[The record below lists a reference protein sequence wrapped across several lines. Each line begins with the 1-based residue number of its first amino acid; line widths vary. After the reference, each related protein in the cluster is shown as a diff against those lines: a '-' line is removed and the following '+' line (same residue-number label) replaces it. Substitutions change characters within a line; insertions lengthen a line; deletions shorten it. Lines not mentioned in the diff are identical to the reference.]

1 MPADYGYQNN
11 KRIIL
16 LKKGEKVPANLENY
30 PEQKY
35 PSKMN
40 IKWRCFRQAKA
51 KEFIASISGTIEN
64 TKKFLGWR
72 KITPDRHMEL

>member
-1 MPADYGYQNN
+1 MKLLKTKVREKNLNRLENKRHITFKGATLRMPADYGYQNN

-40 IKWRCFRQAKA
+40 IK
-51 KEFIASISGTIEN
+51 
-64 TKKFLGWR
+64 
-72 KITPDRHMEL
+72 